1 MTLAEVLLLA
11 PLALASVLAS
21 TRLRQAAAATGP
33 RSGQS
38 LAPTRIRTE
47 VGG

>member
-21 TRLRQAAAATGP
+21 IHGSAGRHR
-33 RSGQS
+33 RN
-38 LAPTRIRTE
+38 R
-47 VGG
+47 